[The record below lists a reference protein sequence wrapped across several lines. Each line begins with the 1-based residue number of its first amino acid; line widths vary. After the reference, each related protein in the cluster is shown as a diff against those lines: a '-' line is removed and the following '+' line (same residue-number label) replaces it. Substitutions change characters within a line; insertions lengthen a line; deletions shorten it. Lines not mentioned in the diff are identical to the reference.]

1 MEPLCRMIGAGRGPS
16 DRANF
21 IQRGESERAVW
32 CLPGGADLPWCA
44 AAGAQLPG
52 HWSRFGP
59 LCRIDR
65 RRERPVGPGESER
78 AVWCLPG
85 GADLPWCAAAGAQ
98 LPGHWS
104 RFGPLCRMIA
114 AGRGPSD
121 RASFIQRGESE
132 RAVWCLPGGAD
143 LPWCAAAGAQLPGH
157 WSRFGPLC
165 RMIAAGRGPSDRAN
179 FIQWCGASRAV
190 RICHGAPQRGR
201 NCPATGFD
209 LDASLPHHSGGESER
224 AVWCLPG
231 GADLPWCAAA
241 GAQLPGHWTSLPHDR
256 RRERPVGP
264 GQFHSERRIRAGRVV
279 PPGRCGFAMV
289 RRSGGATAR
298 PLEGPSDR
306 AMWCLPGGADLPW
319 CAAAGAQLP
328 GHWIRFGASL
338 PHDRRRERPVGPG
351 QFHSE
356 RRIRAG
362 RVVPPGRCGFAMVR
376 RSGGATARPLES
388 IWASLPH
395 GRAGRGPSDRASFI
409 QRGESER
416 AVWCLPGGADLPWC
430 AAAGAQLP
438 GHWSRF
444 GASLP
449 HGRRRERPVGPGQFH
464 SERRIRA
471 GRVVPPGRCGFAM
484 VRRSGGATAR
494 PLESIWASLPHDRRR
509 ERPVGPGHVVP
520 PGRCGFAM
528 VRRSGG
534 ATARPLDS
542 IWSLSAAW
550 SPPGE
555 ARRTGPPGHVVPPG
569 RCGFA
574 MVRRSGGATA
584 RPLDSIWASL
594 PHDRRRERPVGPGQ
608 WCLPGRCGFAMVRRS
623 GGATA
628 RPLESIWASL
638 PHGRRRERPVG
649 PGQFHSERR
658 IRAGRVVPPGRCGFA
673 MVRRSGGATARPL
686 GPLCRMIAAGRGPSD
701 RAVWCLPGGADLPWC
716 AAAGAQLPGHWSR
729 FGPLCR
735 MIAAGRGP
743 SDRAS
748 FIQRGESERAVWCL
762 PGGADL
768 PWCAAAGAQ
777 LPGHWIRFGA
787 SLPHGRRRERPVGPG
802 QFHSERR
809 IRAGRV
815 VPPGR
820 CGFAMVRRSGGATAR
835 PLESIW
841 ASLPHDRRRERPS
854 DRAMWCLPGGADLPW
869 CAAAGAQ
876 LPGHWIDLGLSAA

>member
-1 MEPLCRMIGAGRGPS
+1 MPQRGAPQFGASLPHDRRRERPVGPGQFHSERRIRAGRVVPPGRCGFAMVRRSGGATARPLESIWASLPHDRRRERPVGPGQFHS
-16 DRANF
+16 ER
-21 IQRGESERAVW
+21 RSERAVW

-52 HWSRFGP
+52 HW
-59 LCRIDR
+59 I
-65 RRERPVGPGESER
+65 
-78 AVWCLPG
+78 
-85 GADLPWCAAAGAQ
+85 
-98 LPGHWS
+98 

-157 WSRFGPLC
+157 WIRFGASLPHDRRRERTPFHSERRIRAGQWCLPGGADLPWCAAAGAQLPGHWSRFGPLC
-165 RMIAAGRGPSDRAN
+165 RMIAAGRGPSDRAVWCLPGGADLPWCAAAGAQLPGHWIR
-179 FIQWCGASRAV
+179 FGPLCRMIAAGRGPSDRAECGASRAV

-209 LDASLPHHSGGESER
+209 LEPL
-224 AVWCLPG
+224 CLVGPGHVVPPG
-231 GADLPWCAAA
+231 GADL
-241 GAQLPGHWTSLPHDR
+241 
-256 RRERPVGP
+256 
-264 GQFHSERRIRAGRVV
+264 
-279 PPGRCGFAMV
+279 V

-298 PLEGPSDR
+298 PLDSSLSAASPPGEARRTGPVSFREANQSGPCGASRAVRICHGAPQRGRNCPATGFDLEPLCRMIGAGRGPSDR

-376 RSGGATARPLES
+376 RSGGATARPL
-388 IWASLPH
+388 
-395 GRAGRGPSDRASFI
+395 
-409 QRGESER
+409 
-416 AVWCLPGGADLPWC
+416 
-430 AAAGAQLP
+430 
-438 GHWSRF
+438 
-444 GASLP
+444 
-449 HGRRRERPVGPGQFH
+449 
-464 SERRIRA
+464 
-471 GRVVPPGRCGFAM
+471 
-484 VRRSGGATAR
+484 
-494 PLESIWASLPHDRRR
+494 
-509 ERPVGPGHVVP
+509 
-520 PGRCGFAM
+520 
-528 VRRSGG
+528 
-534 ATARPLDS
+534 DS

-555 ARRTGPPGHVVPPG
+555 ARRTGPVSFREANQSGPCGASRAVRICHGAPQRG
-569 RCGFA
+569 RNCP
-574 MVRRSGGATA
+574 ATGV
-584 RPLDSIWASL
+584 D
-594 PHDRRRERPVGPGQ
+594 
-608 WCLPGRCGFAMVRRS
+608 
-623 GGATA
+623 
-628 RPLESIWASL
+628 LE
-638 PHGRRRERPVG
+638 
-649 PGQFHSERR
+649 
-658 IRAGRVVPPGRCGFA
+658 
-673 MVRRSGGATARPL
+673 
-686 GPLCRMIAAGRGPSD
+686 PLCRMIGAGRGPSD
-701 RAVWCLPGGADLPWC
+701 RAMWCLPGGADLPWC

-735 MIAAGRGP
+735 MVAAGRGP

-835 PLESIW
+835 PLDSIW
-841 ASLPHDRRRERPS
+841 SLSVAWSPLLSTGPI
-854 DRAMWCLPGGADLPW
+854 
-869 CAAAGAQ
+869 AGQ
-876 LPGHWIDLGLSAA
+876 QQRLRTGIEPPR